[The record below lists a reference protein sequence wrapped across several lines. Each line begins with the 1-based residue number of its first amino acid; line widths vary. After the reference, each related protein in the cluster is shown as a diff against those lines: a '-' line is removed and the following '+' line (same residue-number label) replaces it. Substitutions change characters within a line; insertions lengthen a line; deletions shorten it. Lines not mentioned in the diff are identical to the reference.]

1 MAAIIGFPRIGKNRE
16 LKFET
21 EKYFKNEISL
31 VLSSI
36 ETIVFKTTENIAIRE
51 SSLELNHPNKIII
64 EHTNITDQYVV
75 LSNFLI
81 VTRKILITVSN
92 IIAINT

>member
-31 VLSSI
+31 
-36 ETIVFKTTENIAIRE
+36 EE
-51 SSLELNHPNKIII
+51 LEAFGKG
-64 EHTNITDQYVV
+64 
-75 LSNFLI
+75 S
-81 VTRKILITVSN
+81 K
-92 IIAINT
+92 